1 MKIIMFLKINIYANG
16 GGVTMNNAA
25 VWWYFSSYFSSKIV
39 ISLHFD
45 NVRYFLY
52 DLAYPVSLILITVIT
67 KNQKNIGEFKVVEQV
82 LSGEIV
88 FTL

>member
-25 VWWYFSSYFSSKIV
+25 VWWYFSSYFCSNIV

-45 NVRYFLY
+45 NVQYFFY
-52 DLAYPVSLILITVIT
+52 DVSYHVSFILITRIT
-67 KNQKNIGEFKVVEQV
+67 KSQKISRV
-82 LSGEIV
+82 
-88 FTL
+88 